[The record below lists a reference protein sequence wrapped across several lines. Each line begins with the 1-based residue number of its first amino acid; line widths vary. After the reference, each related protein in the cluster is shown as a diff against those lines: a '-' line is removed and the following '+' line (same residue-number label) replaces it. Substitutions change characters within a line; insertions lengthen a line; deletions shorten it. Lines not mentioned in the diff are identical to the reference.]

1 MKWLVL
7 GQILLSVGYV
17 WHLVRSY
24 SCKDVPL
31 YLRGLIFSTWLLSF
45 GIVFMLPL
53 DIYYSIS
60 ANESEESVAR
70 ISLVW
75 KIVYWL
81 NFVITWLL
89 LPVAQ
94 EYELAGE
101 FEWKAKLKRSL
112 LNNLIIYGIF
122 GVVGGGMLVYLIFRG
137 NFDLAELMSILA
149 AASNVFGMVLVVVL
163 LSHGIVEIPKKLW
176 REKNYETA
184 LRENQYNA
192 SVVAAE
198 REELLHELEL
208 RVK

>member
-1 MKWLVL
+1 M
-7 GQILLSVGYV
+7 
-17 WHLVRSY
+17 
-24 SCKDVPL
+24 
-31 YLRGLIFSTWLLSF
+31 
-45 GIVFMLPL
+45 
-53 DIYYSIS
+53 
-60 ANESEESVAR
+60 
-70 ISLVW
+70 W

>member
-1 MKWLVL
+1 M
-7 GQILLSVGYV
+7 
-17 WHLVRSY
+17 
-24 SCKDVPL
+24 
-31 YLRGLIFSTWLLSF
+31 
-45 GIVFMLPL
+45 
-53 DIYYSIS
+53 
-60 ANESEESVAR
+60 
-70 ISLVW
+70 
-75 KIVYWL
+75 YWL

-184 LRENQYNA
+184 LRENQHNA